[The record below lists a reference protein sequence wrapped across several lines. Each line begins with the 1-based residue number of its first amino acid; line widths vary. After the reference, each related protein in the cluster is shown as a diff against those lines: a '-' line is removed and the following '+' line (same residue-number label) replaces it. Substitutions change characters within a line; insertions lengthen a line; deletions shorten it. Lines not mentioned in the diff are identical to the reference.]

1 MESIRLR
8 ELMEA
13 SRPADG
19 AEDDCGLSAAEA
31 LALRQAAED
40 PAIAAE
46 LARIHGWDAAIE
58 EAMDDIPLP
67 AGLAE
72 RLVAAV
78 KQDQAAEP
86 TVAKTTPVAEPSR
99 RRWLGVALGTA
110 AALLIAVGAWQW
122 SQRPTHLTAESVQAL
137 AAELREFAAGE
148 FAWQE
153 DLTSAPRST
162 YPVESSLRVLP
173 WRWQR
178 MATSLD
184 AQAVVYDLSHTRRKT
199 LLIVMQANV
208 TSDELTTRPP
218 SIPQSTTGG
227 VCVGMWQRDG
237 LVYALVVEGNEPW
250 YRGLVKN
257 PLPTA

>member
-19 AEDDCGLSAAEA
+19 AEDDCGLTAAEA

-58 EAMDDIPLP
+58 DAMDDIPLP
-67 AGLAE
+67 AGLAD
-72 RLVAAV
+72 RLLTVV
-78 KQDQAAEP
+78 KQEQAAEP
-86 TVAKTTPVAEPSR
+86 TVTKAAPVAEPSR
-99 RRWLGVALGTA
+99 RRWLAVALGTA
-110 AALLIAVGAWQW
+110 AALLVAVGAWQW
-122 SQRPTHLTAESVQAL
+122 NQQPTELTAEHVQDLATELRQL
-137 AAELREFAAGE
+137 AAGDA
-148 FAWQE
+148 AWQE
-153 DLTSAPRST
+153 DISAAPLAT
-162 YPVESSLRVLP
+162 HPLESSLRVAP

-199 LLIVMQANV
+199 LLIVMQAKV
-208 TSDELTTRPP
+208 ASDELSTRPP
-218 SIPQSTTGG
+218 SIPQATTGG